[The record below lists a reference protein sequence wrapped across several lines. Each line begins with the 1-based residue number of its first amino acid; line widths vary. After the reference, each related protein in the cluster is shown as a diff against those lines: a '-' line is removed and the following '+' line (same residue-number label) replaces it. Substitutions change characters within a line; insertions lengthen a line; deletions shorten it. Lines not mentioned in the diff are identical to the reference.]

1 VLPSIEKEKTMRKT
15 AKSGG
20 LTVRA
25 IAGSNN
31 VLIGI
36 DLDPAKRAGC
46 LGFTLQRSDVGTPA
60 LRFLPNSITFASTP
74 EATLLDTENSPL
86 QKFRWGDYTCKPG
99 TPYRYTVTARY
110 RDGNGTPVTLKDGD
124 SVEVDVT
131 TEDPAQQAT
140 AVFFNRAAAASQAYI
155 RKFGDADPTDLPAPK
170 NTEALAW
177 LSRGLEEALLAFQS
191 QALDK
196 TFGLHCA
203 VYEFQKEN
211 LLGGLKAALDR
222 GADVQVV
229 YHYRHAKNNAKDKT
243 WSKNEAAAK
252 AAGLTAICTQ
262 RTQTPG
268 VIMHNKFMVLLKD
281 NKPIAVWTGSTN
293 WTDGGIYGQ
302 LNVGHAVYDPNV
314 AAIYEGYFQL
324 LKKDLPDAAMKAGV
338 RGLGAVPK
346 VAAAGV
352 APILSPQSDRAMLTL
367 YGAIAASAQCVLFS
381 APFALAKEITDV
393 LGTAS
398 PGSMRY
404 VLADK
409 ESSLGKDEA
418 IKAIEKIPGNI
429 VAYAATLP
437 SNLTS
442 FQDKLLKASAES
454 YHHAGVHI
462 HSKIILADP
471 FGDNPILVT
480 GSANFSTNSTMHN
493 DSNSLLVRGDTRVAD
508 IYSTE
513 FMRMFEQYHF
523 RAAKKKANDTNTVIT
538 LSETDAWSN
547 RYYVD
552 GSAEAI
558 DRMLFA
564 GTLPATPVQPGKPPV
579 PSPPPTKPP
588 APQPPNPPASKP
600 PASKPPVSKPPVSK
614 PPVSKP
620 PVSKPP
626 VSKPP
631 SKKASSK
638 KAATKKAAT
647 KKAATKKAAT
657 KKAASKKAA
666 TKKAGTKKAAKK
678 SSSTKSAA
686 KKASSKKS
694 SKKAAKK
701 PTKKAPARKSSAK
714 KASKKAPAKKSA
726 KKPAKKSSKKSA
738 KKR

>member
-1 VLPSIEKEKTMRKT
+1 MRKT

-60 LRFLPNSITFASTP
+60 MRFLPNSITFAGTP
-74 EATLLDTENSPL
+74 EETQLDTENSPL

-99 TPYRYTVTARY
+99 TAYKYTVTARY
-110 RDGNGTPVTLKDGD
+110 RDGNGTPVKLKDSD

-131 TEDPAQQAT
+131 TEDPTQQAT

-155 RKFGDADPTDLPAPK
+155 RKFGDKDPTDLPAPL
-170 NTEALAW
+170 NTQALAW

-196 TFGLHCA
+196 SFGLHCA

-211 LLGGLKAALDR
+211 LLDGLKSALDR
-222 GADVQVV
+222 GVDVQVV
-229 YHYRHAKNNAKDKT
+229 YHFRHKNSPADKT
-243 WSKNEAAAK
+243 WKKNEAAAIK
-252 AAGLTAICTQ
+252 AGLAAVSTK
-262 RTQTPG
+262 RTQNAG

-281 NKPIAVWTGSTN
+281 GKPIAVWTGSTN
-293 WTDGGIYGQ
+293 WTEGGIYGQ
-302 LNVGHAVYDPNV
+302 LNVGHAVYDPEV
-314 AAIYEGYFQL
+314 AGIYEGYFQL

-338 RGLGAVPK
+338 RGLGAVPAA
-346 VAAAGV
+346 AAAGV
-352 APILSPQSDRAMLTL
+352 VPILSPQSDRAMLKL
-367 YGAIAASAQCVLFS
+367 YGDIAAGAQCVLFS
-381 APFALAKEITDV
+381 APFALADEITNV
-393 LGTAS
+393 LKTVA

-404 VLADK
+404 ILADK
-409 ESSLGKDEA
+409 ESSLGKDDA
-418 IKAIEKIPGNI
+418 IKATEKIPGNV

-442 FQDKLLKASAES
+442 FQDKLLKGSGES

-471 FGDNPILVT
+471 FGGDPILVT

-508 IYSTE
+508 IYATE

-523 RAAKKKANDTNTVIT
+523 RAAKAKAKDTNTVIT
-538 LSETDAWSN
+538 LSDTDAWSN

-552 GSAEAI
+552 GSPDAI

-564 GTLPATPVQPGKPPV
+564 GTLPAGKPPALKP
-579 PSPPPTKPP
+579 PSPAPAAPTPVAPTPPTKTSP
-588 APQPPNPPASKP
+588 A
-600 PASKPPVSKPPVSK
+600 
-614 PPVSKP
+614 
-620 PVSKPP
+620 
-626 VSKPP
+626 
-631 SKKASSK
+631 KKAPTK

-657 KKAASKKAA
+657 KKAA
-666 TKKAGTKKAAKK
+666 TKKAAKK
-678 SSSTKSAA
+678 AASTRS
-686 KKASSKKS
+686 
-694 SKKAAKK
+694 
-701 PTKKAPARKSSAK
+701 
-714 KASKKAPAKKSA
+714 ASKKAPAKKAAS
-726 KKPAKKSSKKSA
+726 KKAAAKKSSAKKTSKKPASKKSAAKKSAKKSTKKSTKKAAKKSA

>member
-1 VLPSIEKEKTMRKT
+1 MRKT

-99 TPYRYTVTARY
+99 TAYKYTVTARY
-110 RDGNGTPVTLKDGD
+110 RDGNGTPVKLKDGD

-155 RKFGDADPTDLPAPK
+155 RKFGDKDPTDLPAPL
-170 NTEALAW
+170 NTQALAW
-177 LSRGLEEALLAFQS
+177 LSRGLEEALLAFQA
-191 QALDK
+191 QATDK
-196 TFGLHCA
+196 SFGLHCA

-211 LLGGLKAALDR
+211 LLDGLKSALDR
-222 GADVQVV
+222 GADVQIV
-229 YHYRHAKNNAKDKT
+229 YHFRHKNSPADKT
-243 WSKNEAAAK
+243 WKKNEAAAIK
-252 AAGLTAICTQ
+252 AGLAAVSTK
-262 RTQTPG
+262 RTQNAG

-281 NKPIAVWTGSTN
+281 GKPIAVWTGSTN
-293 WTDGGIYGQ
+293 WTEGGIYGQ
-302 LNVGHAVYDPNV
+302 LNVGHAVYDPKV

-324 LKKDLPDAAMKAGV
+324 LKKDLSDKDMKAGV
-338 RGLGAVPK
+338 RGLGLVPAA
-346 VAAAGV
+346 AAAGV
-352 APILSPQSDRAMLTL
+352 VPILSPQSDRAMLTL
-367 YGAIAASAQCVLFS
+367 YGKIAAGAQCVLFS
-381 APFALAKEITDV
+381 APFALADEITNELKKV
-393 LGTAS
+393 S

-409 ESSLGKDEA
+409 ESSLGKDDA
-418 IKAIEKIPGNI
+418 IREIEKIPGNI

-442 FQDKLLKASAES
+442 FQDKLLQASGES

-471 FGDNPILVT
+471 FGDDPILVT
-480 GSANFSTNSTMHN
+480 GSANFSTNSTLHN

-508 IYSTE
+508 IYATE

-552 GSAEAI
+552 GSADAL

-564 GTLPATPVQPGKPPV
+564 GTLPPGQQAAPKSMPAPPA
-579 PSPPPTKPP
+579 PAPKPP
-588 APQPPNPPASKP
+588 APTPPTPKP
-600 PASKPPVSKPPVSK
+600 PAPT
-614 PPVSKP
+614 
-620 PVSKPP
+620 
-626 VSKPP
+626 P
-631 SKKASSK
+631 STKAPGRKQPAKKAPT
-638 KAATKKAAT
+638 TKKAAT

-666 TKKAGTKKAAKK
+666 TKKSA
-678 SSSTKSAA
+678 ST
-686 KKASSKKS
+686 KKASSKK
-694 SKKAAKK
+694 A
-701 PTKKAPARKSSAK
+701 SAT
-714 KASKKAPAKKSA
+714 KASKKSPAKKKPAKAASKKSAAKKSVKKPAKKSA
-726 KKPAKKSSKKSA
+726 KK
-738 KKR
+738 R

>member
-1 VLPSIEKEKTMRKT
+1 VDGEVCRLVCAREPPFRGSVIPSTGQEESMRKT

-60 LRFLPNSITFASTP
+60 MRFLPNSITFASTP
-74 EATLLDTENSPL
+74 EDTPLDTENSPL

-99 TPYRYTVTARY
+99 TAYKYTVTARY
-110 RDGNGTPVTLKDGD
+110 RDGDGAPVKLKDGD

-131 TEDPAQQAT
+131 TEDPTQQAT

-155 RKFGDADPTDLPAPK
+155 RKFGDTDPSKLPEPK
-170 NTEALAW
+170 STEALAW
-177 LSRGLEEALLAFQS
+177 LSRGLEEALLDYQS
-191 QALDK
+191 QATDK
-196 TFGLHCA
+196 SFGLHCA

-211 LLGGLKAALDR
+211 LLDGLKKALDR
-222 GADVQVV
+222 GVDVQVV
-229 YHYRHAKNNAKDKT
+229 YHFRHKNDAADKT
-243 WSKNEAAAK
+243 WKKNEAAAK

-262 RTQTPG
+262 RTKNEG

-281 NKPIAVWTGSTN
+281 GKPIAVWTGSTN
-293 WTDGGIYGQ
+293 WTEGGIYGQ
-302 LNVGHAVYDPNV
+302 LNVGHAVYDPKV
-314 AAIYEGYFQL
+314 AATYEAYFQL
-324 LKKDLPDAAMKAGV
+324 LKKDLSDKDMKTGV
-338 RGLGAVPK
+338 RGLGAVPA

-352 APILSPQSDRAMLTL
+352 VPILSPQSDRAMLTL
-367 YGAIAASAQCVLFS
+367 YGKIAAGAQCVLFS
-381 APFALAKEITDV
+381 APFALAKEITDELKKV
-393 LGTAS
+393 S

-409 ESSLGKDEA
+409 ESALGKDDA
-418 IKAIEKIPGNI
+418 IKEIEQIPGNI

-442 FQDKLLKASAES
+442 FQDKLLKNSEES

-471 FGDNPILVT
+471 FGDDPVLVT

-508 IYSTE
+508 IYATE

-523 RAAKKKANDTNTVIT
+523 RAAKKKAKDSNTVIT
-538 LSETDAWSN
+538 LAETDAWSN

-552 GSAEAI
+552 GSPDAL
-558 DRMLFA
+558 DRMLYA
-564 GTLPATPVQPGKPPV
+564 GTLPPGNPAAP
-579 PSPPPTKPP
+579 KPP
-588 APQPPNPPASKP
+588 APTLPTPPTPPTPSTKKAPAKKAATKKSASTKS
-600 PASKPPVSKPPVSK
+600 AT
-614 PPVSKP
+614 
-620 PVSKPP
+620 
-626 VSKPP
+626 
-631 SKKASSK
+631 KKASSK
-638 KAATKKAAT
+638 KAP
-647 KKAATKKAAT
+647 
-657 KKAASKKAA
+657 
-666 TKKAGTKKAAKK
+666 
-678 SSSTKSAA
+678 A
-686 KKASSKKS
+686 KKASA
-694 SKKAAKK
+694 KKASAKK
-701 PTKKAPARKSSAK
+701 ASAKKASTKKTSAKKASAKKASAKKASAK
-714 KASKKAPAKKSA
+714 KASKKAPAKKKPARTASRKSAAKKSA
-726 KKPAKKSSKKSA
+726 KKSTKKSA

>member
-1 VLPSIEKEKTMRKT
+1 MRKT
-15 AKSGG
+15 VKSGG

-60 LRFLPNSITFASTP
+60 MRFLPNSITFASTP
-74 EATLLDTENSPL
+74 EDTPLDTENSPL

-99 TPYRYTVTARY
+99 TAYKYTVTARY
-110 RDGNGTPVTLKDGD
+110 RDGNTTPLKLKDGD

-155 RKFGDADPTDLPAPK
+155 RKFGDSDPTDLPPPK

-177 LSRGLEEALLAFQS
+177 LSRGLEEALLAFQA
-191 QALDK
+191 QATDK
-196 TFGLHCA
+196 SFGLHCA

-222 GADVQVV
+222 GVDVQVV

-243 WSKNEAAAK
+243 WTKNEAAAK
-252 AAGLTAICTQ
+252 AAGLTAVCTQ

-281 NKPIAVWTGSTN
+281 GKPIAVWTGSTN

-302 LNVGHAVYDPNV
+302 LNVGHAVYDSTV
-314 AAIYEGYFQL
+314 AGIYEGYFQL

-338 RGLGAVPK
+338 RGLGLIPQ

-352 APILSPQSDRAMLTL
+352 VPILSPQSDRAMLTL
-367 YGAIAASAQCVLFS
+367 YGKIAAGSQCVLFS
-381 APFALAKEITDV
+381 APFALADEITNE
-393 LGTAS
+393 LKKAAPGT
-398 PGSMRY
+398 MRY

-409 ESSLGKDEA
+409 EGSLGKGEA
-418 IKAIEKIPGNI
+418 IKQIEGIPGNI
-429 VAYAATLP
+429 VAFAATLP

-442 FQDKLLKASAES
+442 FQDKLLKGSGES

-471 FGDNPILVT
+471 FGDDPILVT

-493 DSNSLLVRGDTRVAD
+493 DSNSLLVRGDTGVAD

-523 RAAKKKANDTNTVIT
+523 RAAKKKANDINTVIT

-547 RYYVD
+547 RYYAA
-552 GSAEAI
+552 GSADAI

-564 GTLPATPVQPGKPPV
+564 GTLPATPAQPGKPTAPQ
-579 PSPPPTKPP
+579 PPTGKPP
-588 APQPPNPPASKP
+588 APPPPSPPA
-600 PASKPPVSKPPVSK
+600 
-614 PPVSKP
+614 
-620 PVSKPP
+620 SKPP

-631 SKKASSK
+631 SKKASSKKPAPKKAASK

-657 KKAASKKAA
+657 KKAA
-666 TKKAGTKKAAKK
+666 TKKAAKK
-678 SSSTKSAA
+678 SSSRKSAA
-686 KKASSKKS
+686 KKASKKAS
-694 SKKAAKK
+694 SKKAASKK
-701 PTKKAPARKSSAK
+701 PPAKKSSKK
-714 KASKKAPAKKSA
+714 KASKKAPAKKKGAS
-726 KKPAKKSSKKSA
+726 KSSKKSPKKSA

>member
-1 VLPSIEKEKTMRKT
+1 MARPRPLLDTSEPLFRVTVIPSTEKETSMRKA

-46 LGFTLQRSDVGTPA
+46 LGFTMQRSDVGTPA
-60 LRFLPNSITFASTP
+60 MRFLPNSITFASMPHDTVP
-74 EATLLDTENSPL
+74 DTENSPL

-99 TPYRYTVTARY
+99 TAYKYTVTARY
-110 RDGNGTPVTLKDGD
+110 RDGNAVPIKLKDGD

-131 TEDPAQQAT
+131 TEDPKQQAT

-155 RKFGDADPTDLPAPK
+155 RKFGDADPTDLPPPK

-177 LSRGLEEALLAFQS
+177 LSRGLEEALLDY
-191 QALDK
+191 QAQATDK
-196 TFGLHCA
+196 SFALHCA
-203 VYEFQKEN
+203 VYEFQKDN
-211 LLGGLKAALDR
+211 LLDGLKKALDR
-222 GADVQVV
+222 GVDVQVV
-229 YHYRHAKNNAKDKT
+229 YHFRHKNDPKDQT
-243 WSKNEAAAK
+243 WKKNEAAATK
-252 AAGLTAICTQ
+252 AGLTAVCTK
-262 RTQTPG
+262 RTQNPG

-281 NKPIAVWTGSTN
+281 GKPIAVWTGSTN

-302 LNVGHAVYDPNV
+302 LNVGHAIYDPKV
-314 AAIYEGYFQL
+314 AAIYEAYFQL
-324 LKKDLPDAAMKAGV
+324 LKKDLADKDMKAGV
-338 RGLGAVPK
+338 RGLGPVPQ

-367 YGAIAASAQCVLFS
+367 YGTISAGAQCVLFS

-393 LGTAS
+393 LGTS
-398 PGSMRY
+398 PPGSMRY
-404 VLADK
+404 ILADK

-418 IKAIEKIPGNI
+418 IKKIEGIPGNV

-442 FQDKLLKASAES
+442 FQEKLLKNSGES

-471 FGDNPILVT
+471 FGDDPILVT
-480 GSANFSTNSTMHN
+480 GSANFSTNSTVNN

-547 RYYVD
+547 RYYVA
-552 GSAEAI
+552 GSPDAI

-564 GTLPATPVQPGKPPV
+564 GTLPLGKPA
-579 PSPPPTKPP
+579 
-588 APQPPNPPASKP
+588 APQPPVATPPAPKPPSSKKAPKP
-600 PASKPPVSKPPVSK
+600 PAKKAPA
-614 PPVSKP
+614 
-620 PVSKPP
+620 
-626 VSKPP
+626 
-631 SKKASSK
+631 KKASAK
-638 KAATKKAAT
+638 KAATKK
-647 KKAATKKAAT
+647 
-657 KKAASKKAA
+657 
-666 TKKAGTKKAAKK
+666 
-678 SSSTKSAA
+678 SSA
-686 KKASSKKS
+686 KKASSKKGASKKTS
-694 SKKAAKK
+694 SKKTAAKR
-701 PTKKAPARKSSAK
+701 ASAK
-714 KASKKAPAKKSA
+714 KASKKAPAKRKPAKTASKKSAA
-726 KKPAKKSSKKSA
+726 KKPAKRSASKKAASSR
-738 KKR
+738 KR